1 MIPVVAQ
8 QNNMV
13 GYRIRAWRNLNPS
26 RSSATICSLTFD
38 ASRYMTKLSIIIPTH
53 NRPDMLAKAIESA
66 VDQSL
71 SDLEVIVVDD
81 GSSVPVDYE
90 GEDERVRVH
99 RHSIA
104 QGVSAARNA
113 GLSLANGEYIAFL
126 DDDDTLLPDY
136 AGKMLELFEQYGD
149 EIDFAWPALR
159 VLDVSSGDTSEA
171 QQHSCLIRRHHKA
184 DEVAY
189 AATAYTR
196 TTGMMFRAESI
207 RRIGGF
213 DESLTVSEDR
223 ELVFRMLSEGSG
235 CGSVQAPLVNFF
247 IHSGPRLSTSDNLLK
262 QAKCDTLIADRH
274 AGFIA
279 QHPKLASRYL
289 NLLARRQKDAGLIAD
304 YRSTLLRLLR
314 IRPLDVRALKRLML
328 SLFLS
333 SKAGGS

>member
-1 MIPVVAQ
+1 MGMPKV
-8 QNNMV
+8 
-13 GYRIRAWRNLNPS
+13 
-26 RSSATICSLTFD
+26 
-38 ASRYMTKLSIIIPTH
+38 SIIIPTH

-149 EIDFAWPALR
+149 EIDFAWPTLR
-159 VLDVSSGDTSEA
+159 VLDVPSGDTSEA

-189 AATAYTR
+189 A
-196 TTGMMFRAESI
+196 GDSI
-207 RRIGGF
+207 HPYDGHDVQSRINTPNWRF
-213 DESLTVSEDR
+213 
-223 ELVFRMLSEGSG
+223 
-235 CGSVQAPLVNFF
+235 
-247 IHSGPRLSTSDNLLK
+247 
-262 QAKCDTLIADRH
+262 
-274 AGFIA
+274 
-279 QHPKLASRYL
+279 
-289 NLLARRQKDAGLIAD
+289 
-304 YRSTLLRLLR
+304 
-314 IRPLDVRALKRLML
+314 
-328 SLFLS
+328 
-333 SKAGGS
+333 

>member
-1 MIPVVAQ
+1 
-8 QNNMV
+8 
-13 GYRIRAWRNLNPS
+13 
-26 RSSATICSLTFD
+26 
-38 ASRYMTKLSIIIPTH
+38 MTKLSIIIPTH

-66 VDQSL
+66 VSQSF
-71 SDLEVIVVDD
+71 SNLEVIVVDD
-81 GSSVPVDYE
+81 GSSVPVVYE
-90 GEDERVRVH
+90 GEDVRVRVH
-99 RHSIA
+99 RHVVA
-104 QGVSAARNA
+104 KGVSAARNT
-113 GLSLANGEYIAFL
+113 GLFLAQGDYAAFL
-126 DDDDTLLPDY
+126 DDDDTLNPSY
-136 AGKMLELFEQYGD
+136 AIKMLEFFERYGD
-149 EIDFAWPALR
+149 EVDFSWPALS
-159 VLDVSSGDTSEA
+159 VFDVSTGETIEA

-184 DEVAY
+184 PECAY

-207 RRIGGF
+207 RQAGGF

-235 CGSVQAPLVNFF
+235 CGSVQEPLVNFF

-262 QAKCDTLIADRH
+262 QATCDTLIADRH

-289 NLLARRQKDAGLIAD
+289 NLLARRQKDAGRIAD
-304 YRSTLLRLLR
+304 YRSTLLWLLR
-314 IRPLDVRALKRLML
+314 INPLDIRALKRLML